1 MKKIDLTGQK
11 FGRLKVI
18 GEEGRGKDGQIR
30 WKCKC
35 DCGKITVVQSH
46 HLRRGNIKSCGCL
59 NQEVKTK
66 HGMSSKKNKQ
76 RIYRIWES
84 MKARCFNI
92 NHRHYNR
99 YGGRGITICDE
110 WKNDFQAFYDWAM
123 SNGYQDNLTI
133 DRINNDGDYEPENCR
148 WVTYEEQNNNTRQN
162 VTITLNGETH
172 TVAEW
177 VRITGIPRN
186 TIIYRLKNGKSPE
199 EILKTK

>member
-1 MKKIDLTGQK
+1 MTGKK
-11 FGRLKVI
+11 FGRLRVI
-18 GEEGRGKDGQIR
+18 EEEGRGKDGQIL

-35 DCGKITVVQSH
+35 DCGKTTVVQSH
-46 HLRRGNIKSCGCL
+46 HLRKGNIKSCGCL
-59 NQEVKTK
+59 NQEAKTK

-84 MKARCFNI
+84 MKARCINI
-92 NHRHYNR
+92 NHRYYNR
-99 YGGRGITICDE
+99 YGGRGITVCNE
-110 WKNDFQAFYDWAM
+110 WQEDFRAFYDWAM
-123 SNGYQDNLTI
+123 ANGYQDNLTI
-133 DRINNDGDYEPENCR
+133 DRIDNDGNYEPENCR

-186 TIIYRLKNGKSPE
+186 TIIYRLKKGKSPE